1 MSLENIREKLIEKK
15 LSTLEYFT
23 LAFEAFKNF
32 WKENTLMMISIFAF
46 IIVSIIIKIVN
57 LTLDEELLVYFRASK
72 IMILWAKIFN
82 VLDVIISIASIFVTV
97 YFFRKVALTIEG
109 NKKNLKLKELFSKA
123 SVLAVIFFVAGIIRN
138 RMENSVVGVIFLII
152 FSIISFCIARWAFWY
167 FEAYYIRNFGL
178 MESIDYSL
186 DLSDGNRLRKFLPGL
201 FIALGI
207 LIFSIM
213 TNIFFNVLN
222 IENFAV
228 NLIITF
234 IFVMILSLFLMYSQ
248 ILNIIIFLNVEYDY
262 LGKNLNEELKFGSRN
277 ISNEN
282 NQILNNDENKN
293 EADNG

>member
-15 LSTLEYFT
+15 LSTLEYIT

-32 WKENTLMMISIFAF
+32 WKENTLMMVSIFAF

-123 SVLAVIFFVAGIIRN
+123 SVLALIFFVAGIIIT
-138 RMENSVVGVIFLII
+138 RMENSIVGVIFLII
-152 FSIISFCIARWAFWY
+152 FSIVSFCIAIWAFWY

-186 DLSDGNRLRKFLPGL
+186 NLSDGNRLRKFLPGL
-201 FIALGI
+201 IIALGI
-207 LIFSIM
+207 LIFNIM
-213 TNIFFNVLN
+213 TNIFFNILN

-228 NLIITF
+228 NLIIIF
-234 IFVMILSLFLMYSQ
+234 IFVMILSLFVMYLQ
-248 ILNIIIFLNVEYDY
+248 ILDIIVFLNVEYDY
-262 LGKNLNEELKFGSRN
+262 LGENLNEELKFGIEN
-277 ISNEN
+277 NSNEKK
-282 NQILNNDENKN
+282 QILDDNKN
-293 EADNG
+293 KNN

>member
-15 LSTLEYFT
+15 LSTLEYFI

-32 WKENTLMMISIFAF
+32 WKENTLMMVSIFAF
-46 IIVSIIIKIVN
+46 IIASIIIKIVN

-123 SVLAVIFFVAGIIRN
+123 SVLVVIFFVAGIIRN
-138 RMENSVVGVIFLII
+138 RMENSIVGVIFLII
-152 FSIISFCIARWAFWY
+152 FSIVSFCIAIWAFWY

-186 DLSDGNRLRKFLPGL
+186 NLSDGNRIRKFLPGL
-201 FIALGI
+201 IIALGI
-207 LIFSIM
+207 LIFNIM
-213 TNIFFNVLN
+213 TNIFFNILN
-222 IENFAV
+222 IENFVA
-228 NLIITF
+228 NLIIIF
-234 IFVMILSLFLMYSQ
+234 IFVMILSLFVMYLQ
-248 ILNIIIFLNVEYDY
+248 ILDIIVFLNVEYDY
-262 LGKNLNEELKFGSRN
+262 LGENLNEELKFGIEN
-277 ISNEN
+277 NLNEK
-282 NQILNNDENKN
+282 NQILDDNKN
-293 EADNG
+293 KNN

>member
-138 RMENSVVGVIFLII
+138 RMENSIVGAIFLII
-152 FSIISFCIARWAFWY
+152 FSIISFCIAIWAFWY

-262 LGKNLNEELKFGSRN
+262 LGGNLNEELKFGLKN
-277 ISNEN
+277 NSNEKK
-282 NQILNNDENKN
+282 QISDDNENK
-293 EADNG
+293 DN

>member
-46 IIVSIIIKIVN
+46 ILVSIIIKIVN

-138 RMENSVVGVIFLII
+138 RMENSIVGAIFLII
-152 FSIISFCIARWAFWY
+152 FSIISFCIAIWAFWY

-262 LGKNLNEELKFGSRN
+262 LGGNLNQELKFGLKN
-277 ISNEN
+277 NSNEKK
-282 NQILNNDENKN
+282 QISDDNENK
-293 EADNG
+293 DN

>member
-15 LSTLEYFT
+15 LSTLEYFI

-32 WKENTLMMISIFAF
+32 WKENTLMMVSIFAF
-46 IIVSIIIKIVN
+46 IIASIIIKIVN

-123 SVLAVIFFVAGIIRN
+123 SVLVVIFFVARIIRN
-138 RMENSVVGVIFLII
+138 RMENSIVGVIFLII
-152 FSIISFCIARWAFWY
+152 FSIVSFCIAIWAFWY

-201 FIALGI
+201 IIALGI
-207 LIFSIM
+207 LIFNIM
-213 TNIFFNVLN
+213 TNIFFNILN
-222 IENFAV
+222 IENFVA
-228 NLIITF
+228 NLIIIF
-234 IFVMILSLFLMYSQ
+234 IFVMILSLFVMYLQ
-248 ILNIIIFLNVEYDY
+248 ILDIIVFLNVEYDY
-262 LGKNLNEELKFGSRN
+262 LGENLNEELKFGIEN
-277 ISNEN
+277 NLNEK
-282 NQILNNDENKN
+282 NQILDDNKN
-293 EADNG
+293 KNN

>member
-32 WKENTLMMISIFAF
+32 WKENTLMMVSIFAF

-82 VLDVIISIASIFVTV
+82 VLDIIISIASIFVTV

-138 RMENSVVGVIFLII
+138 RMENSIVGVIFLII
-152 FSIISFCIARWAFWY
+152 FSIISFCIAIWAFWY

-262 LGKNLNEELKFGSRN
+262 LGGNLNEELKFGLKN
-277 ISNEN
+277 NSNEK
-282 NQILNNDENKN
+282 NQISDDNENK
-293 EADNG
+293 DN

>member
-15 LSTLEYFT
+15 LSTLEYFK
-23 LAFEAFKNF
+23 LAFETFKNF
-32 WKENTLMMISIFAF
+32 WKENTLMMVSIFAF
-46 IIVSIIIKIVN
+46 IIASIIIKIVN

-123 SVLAVIFFVAGIIRN
+123 SVLALIFFVARIIIT
-138 RMENSVVGVIFLII
+138 RMENSIVGVIFLII
-152 FSIISFCIARWAFWY
+152 FSIVSFCIAIWAFWY

-201 FIALGI
+201 IIALGI
-207 LIFSIM
+207 LIFNIM
-213 TNIFFNVLN
+213 TNIFFNILN
-222 IENFAV
+222 IENFVV
-228 NLIITF
+228 NLIIVF
-234 IFVMILSLFLMYSQ
+234 IFVMILSLFVMYLQ
-248 ILNIIIFLNVEYDY
+248 ILDIIIFLNVEYDY
-262 LGKNLNEELKFGSRN
+262 LGGNLNEELKFGIKNNSDEKN
-277 ISNEN
+277 QISDNNEN
-282 NQILNNDENKN
+282 K
-293 EADNG
+293 DN

>member
-32 WKENTLMMISIFAF
+32 WKENTLMMVSIFAF
-46 IIVSIIIKIVN
+46 IIASIIIKIVN

-82 VLDVIISIASIFVTV
+82 VLDIIISIASIFVTV

-138 RMENSVVGVIFLII
+138 RMENSIVGVIFLII
-152 FSIISFCIARWAFWY
+152 FSIISFCIAIWAFWY

-207 LIFSIM
+207 LIFSII

-262 LGKNLNEELKFGSRN
+262 LGGNLNEELKFGLKN
-277 ISNEN
+277 NSNEK
-282 NQILNNDENKN
+282 NQISDDNENK
-293 EADNG
+293 DN

>member
-15 LSTLEYFT
+15 LSTLEYFI

-32 WKENTLMMISIFAF
+32 WKENTLMMVSIFAF
-46 IIVSIIIKIVN
+46 IIASIIIKIVN

-123 SVLAVIFFVAGIIRN
+123 SVLVVIFFVAGIIRN
-138 RMENSVVGVIFLII
+138 RMENSIVGVIFLII
-152 FSIISFCIARWAFWY
+152 FSIVSFCIAIWAFWY

-186 DLSDGNRLRKFLPGL
+186 NLSDGNRLRKFLPGL
-201 FIALGI
+201 IIALGI
-207 LIFSIM
+207 LIFNIM
-213 TNIFFNVLN
+213 TNIFFNILN
-222 IENFAV
+222 IENFVV
-228 NLIITF
+228 NLIIVF
-234 IFVMILSLFLMYSQ
+234 IFVMILSLFVMYLQ
-248 ILNIIIFLNVEYDY
+248 ILDIIIFLNVEYDY
-262 LGKNLNEELKFGSRN
+262 LGGNLNEELKFGIKNNSDEKN
-277 ISNEN
+277 QISDNNEN
-282 NQILNNDENKN
+282 K
-293 EADNG
+293 DN

>member
-15 LSTLEYFT
+15 LSTLEYFI

-32 WKENTLMMISIFAF
+32 WKENTLMMVSIFAF
-46 IIVSIIIKIVN
+46 IIASIIIKIVN

-123 SVLAVIFFVAGIIRN
+123 SVLALMFFVARIIIT
-138 RMENSVVGVIFLII
+138 RMENSIVGVIFLII
-152 FSIISFCIARWAFWY
+152 FSIVSFCIAIWAFWY

-186 DLSDGNRLRKFLPGL
+186 NLSDGNRIRKFLPGL
-201 FIALGI
+201 IIALGI
-207 LIFSIM
+207 LIFNIM
-213 TNIFFNVLN
+213 TNIFFNILN
-222 IENFAV
+222 IENFVA
-228 NLIITF
+228 NLIIIF
-234 IFVMILSLFLMYSQ
+234 IFVMILSLFVMYLQ
-248 ILNIIIFLNVEYDY
+248 ILDIIVFLNVEYDY
-262 LGKNLNEELKFGSRN
+262 LGENLNEELKFGIEN
-277 ISNEN
+277 NLNEK
-282 NQILNNDENKN
+282 NQILDDNKN
-293 EADNG
+293 KNN

>member
-138 RMENSVVGVIFLII
+138 RMENSIVGAIFLII
-152 FSIISFCIARWAFWY
+152 FSIISFCIAIWAFWY

-262 LGKNLNEELKFGSRN
+262 LGGNLNQELKFGLKN
-277 ISNEN
+277 NSNEKK
-282 NQILNNDENKN
+282 QISDDNENK
-293 EADNG
+293 DN

>member
-15 LSTLEYFT
+15 LSTLEYFI

-32 WKENTLMMISIFAF
+32 WKENTLMMVSIFAF
-46 IIVSIIIKIVN
+46 IIASIIIKIVN

-152 FSIISFCIARWAFWY
+152 FSIISFCIAIWAFWY

-222 IENFAV
+222 IESFAV

-262 LGKNLNEELKFGSRN
+262 LGGNLNQELKFGLKN
-277 ISNEN
+277 NSNEKK
-282 NQILNNDENKN
+282 QISDDNENK
-293 EADNG
+293 DN

>member
-15 LSTLEYFT
+15 LSTLEYFI

-32 WKENTLMMISIFAF
+32 WKENTLMMVSIFAF
-46 IIVSIIIKIVN
+46 IIASIIIKIVN

-123 SVLAVIFFVAGIIRN
+123 SVLVVIFFVAGIIRN
-138 RMENSVVGVIFLII
+138 RMENSIVGVIFLII
-152 FSIISFCIARWAFWY
+152 FSIVSFCIAIWAFWY

-186 DLSDGNRLRKFLPGL
+186 NLSDGNRIRKFLPGL
-201 FIALGI
+201 IIALGI
-207 LIFSIM
+207 LIFNIM
-213 TNIFFNVLN
+213 TNIFFNILN
-222 IENFAV
+222 IENFVA
-228 NLIITF
+228 NLIIIF
-234 IFVMILSLFLMYSQ
+234 IFVMILSLFVMYLQ
-248 ILNIIIFLNVEYDY
+248 ILDIIVFLNVEYDY
-262 LGKNLNEELKFGSRN
+262 LGENLNEELKFG
-277 ISNEN
+277 IEN
-282 NQILNNDENKN
+282 NLNEKKFI
-293 EADNG
+293 

>member
-15 LSTLEYFT
+15 LSTLEYFI

-32 WKENTLMMISIFAF
+32 WKENTLMMVSIFAF
-46 IIVSIIIKIVN
+46 IIASIIIKIVN

-138 RMENSVVGVIFLII
+138 RMENSIVGVIFLII
-152 FSIISFCIARWAFWY
+152 FSIVSFCIAIWAFWY
-167 FEAYYIRNFGL
+167 FEAYYIRNVGL

-186 DLSDGNRLRKFLPGL
+186 NLSDGNRIRKFLPGL
-201 FIALGI
+201 IIALGI
-207 LIFSIM
+207 LIFNIM
-213 TNIFFNVLN
+213 TNIFFNILN
-222 IENFAV
+222 IENFVV
-228 NLIITF
+228 NLIIVF
-234 IFVMILSLFLMYSQ
+234 IFVMILSLFVMYLQ
-248 ILNIIIFLNVEYDY
+248 ILDIIIFLNVEYDY
-262 LGKNLNEELKFGSRN
+262 LGGNLNEELKFGIKNNSDEKN
-277 ISNEN
+277 QISDNNEN
-282 NQILNNDENKN
+282 K
-293 EADNG
+293 DN

>member
-138 RMENSVVGVIFLII
+138 RMENSIVGAIFLII
-152 FSIISFCIARWAFWY
+152 FSIISFCIAIWAFWY

-178 MESIDYSL
+178 MESIEYSL

-262 LGKNLNEELKFGSRN
+262 LGGNLNEELKFGLKN
-277 ISNEN
+277 NSNEKK
-282 NQILNNDENKN
+282 QISDDNENK
-293 EADNG
+293 DN

>member
-138 RMENSVVGVIFLII
+138 RMENSIVGAIFLII
-152 FSIISFCIARWAFWY
+152 FSIVSFCIAIWAFWY

-186 DLSDGNRLRKFLPGL
+186 NLSDGNRLRKFLPGL
-201 FIALGI
+201 IIALGI
-207 LIFSIM
+207 LIFNIM
-213 TNIFFNVLN
+213 TNIFFNILN
-222 IENFAV
+222 IENFVA
-228 NLIITF
+228 NLIIIF
-234 IFVMILSLFLMYSQ
+234 IFVMILSLFVMYLQ
-248 ILNIIIFLNVEYDY
+248 ILDIIIFLNVEYDY
-262 LGKNLNEELKFGSRN
+262 LGGNLNEELKFGIKN
-277 ISNEN
+277 NSNEK
-282 NQILNNDENKN
+282 NQISDNNENK
-293 EADNG
+293 DN

>member
-32 WKENTLMMISIFAF
+32 WKENTLMMVSIFAF
-46 IIVSIIIKIVN
+46 IIASIIIKIVN

-123 SVLAVIFFVAGIIRN
+123 SVLVVIFFVAGIIRN
-138 RMENSVVGVIFLII
+138 RMENSIVGVIFLII
-152 FSIISFCIARWAFWY
+152 FSIISFCIAIWAFWY

-207 LIFSIM
+207 LIFSII

-262 LGKNLNEELKFGSRN
+262 LGGNLNQELKFGLKN
-277 ISNEN
+277 NSNEKK
-282 NQILNNDENKN
+282 QISDDNENK
-293 EADNG
+293 DN

>member
-138 RMENSVVGVIFLII
+138 RIENSIVGAIFLII
-152 FSIISFCIARWAFWY
+152 FSIISFCIAIWAFWY

-262 LGKNLNEELKFGSRN
+262 LGGNLNEELKFGLKN
-277 ISNEN
+277 NSNEKK
-282 NQILNNDENKN
+282 QISDDNENK
-293 EADNG
+293 DN

>member
-46 IIVSIIIKIVN
+46 ILVSIIIKIVN

-138 RMENSVVGVIFLII
+138 RMENSIVGAIFLII
-152 FSIISFCIARWAFWY
+152 CSIISFCIAIWAFWY

-262 LGKNLNEELKFGSRN
+262 LGGNLNQELKFGLKN
-277 ISNEN
+277 NSNEKK
-282 NQILNNDENKN
+282 QISDDNENK
-293 EADNG
+293 DN

>member
-15 LSTLEYFT
+15 LSTLEYFI

-32 WKENTLMMISIFAF
+32 WKENTLMMVSIFAF
-46 IIVSIIIKIVN
+46 IIASIIIKIVN

-138 RMENSVVGVIFLII
+138 RMENSIVGAIFLII
-152 FSIISFCIARWAFWY
+152 FSIVSFCIAIWAFWY

-186 DLSDGNRLRKFLPGL
+186 ELSGGNRIRKFLPGF
-201 FIALGI
+201 FITWTCPVFI
-207 LIFSIM
+207 TSI
-213 TNIFFNVLN
+213 
-222 IENFAV
+222 
-228 NLIITF
+228 
-234 IFVMILSLFLMYSQ
+234 
-248 ILNIIIFLNVEYDY
+248 
-262 LGKNLNEELKFGSRN
+262 
-277 ISNEN
+277 
-282 NQILNNDENKN
+282 
-293 EADNG
+293 

>member
-32 WKENTLMMISIFAF
+32 WKENTLMMVSIFAF
-46 IIVSIIIKIVN
+46 IIASIIIKIVN

-123 SVLAVIFFVAGIIRN
+123 SVLALIFFVARIIIT
-138 RMENSVVGVIFLII
+138 RMENSIVGVIFLII
-152 FSIISFCIARWAFWY
+152 FSIISFCIAIWAFWY

-222 IENFAV
+222 IESFAV

-248 ILNIIIFLNVEYDY
+248 ILDIIIFLNVEYDY
-262 LGKNLNEELKFGSRN
+262 LGGNLNEELKFGIKN
-277 ISNEN
+277 NSNEKN
-282 NQILNNDENKN
+282 RISDDNENKN
-293 EADNG
+293 N

>member
-32 WKENTLMMISIFAF
+32 WKENTLMMVSIFAF

-152 FSIISFCIARWAFWY
+152 FSIISFCIAIWAFWY

-222 IENFAV
+222 IESFAV

-262 LGKNLNEELKFGSRN
+262 LGGNLNQELKFGLKN
-277 ISNEN
+277 NSNEKK
-282 NQILNNDENKN
+282 QISDDNENK
-293 EADNG
+293 DN

>member
-32 WKENTLMMISIFAF
+32 WKENTLMMVSIFAF

-57 LTLDEELLVYFRASK
+57 LTFDEELLVYFRASK

-82 VLDVIISIASIFVTV
+82 VLDVIISISSIFVTV

-109 NKKNLKLKELFSKA
+109 NKKDLKLKELFSKA

-152 FSIISFCIARWAFWY
+152 FSIISFCIAIWAFWY

-222 IENFAV
+222 IESFAV

-262 LGKNLNEELKFGSRN
+262 LGGNLNQELKFGLKN
-277 ISNEN
+277 NSNEKK
-282 NQILNNDENKN
+282 QISDDNENK
-293 EADNG
+293 DN